1 MVKRRSDT
9 RQRIQETALE
19 LFAEL
24 GYEQTSLREIAER
37 LGVTKAALYYH
48 FTSKEE
54 IVASLIEDVA
64 ASIDELVAWAASQ
77 EPTAEARAAIL
88 RRLAA
93 LAQGR
98 WRPLMRFAQENGP
111 ALRQLAVGADIR
123 RRYRLLFSLFDRSG
137 ADLRTRVRGRLAVS
151 AVMMGSF
158 GATED
163 IGASEDEVRAA
174 ALAVALEL
182 VAPDASQ
189 VPKTPASEAPRGRL
203 GPRTVDDAPT
213 PKKPS

>member
-9 RQRIQETALE
+9 RARIQETALQ

-64 ASIDELVAWAASQ
+64 ASIDELVAWARTDTA
-77 EPTAEARAAIL
+77 TAETRQAVL

-98 WRPLMRFAQENGP
+98 WRPFLRFAQENRP

-123 RRYRLLFSLFDRSG
+123 ERSHLLFSLFDG
-137 ADLRTRVRGRLAVS
+137 ADTDLRTRVRGRLAVA
-151 AVMMGSF
+151 AVVMGSLG
-158 GATED
+158 GAED
-163 IGASEDEVRAA
+163 LGADEDEVRAA
-174 ALAVALEL
+174 TLAVALEL
-182 VAPDASQ
+182 VAPRARANAGSEEPTR
-189 VPKTPASEAPRGRL
+189 PKPAP
-203 GPRTVDDAPT
+203 
-213 PKKPS
+213 